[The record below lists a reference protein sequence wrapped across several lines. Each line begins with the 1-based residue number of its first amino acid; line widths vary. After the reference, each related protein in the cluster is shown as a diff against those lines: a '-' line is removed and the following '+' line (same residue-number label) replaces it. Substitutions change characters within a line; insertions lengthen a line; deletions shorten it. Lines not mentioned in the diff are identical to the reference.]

1 MAGNSKAAKSAA
13 ETTNLTDPTP
23 PTGPDEALIV
33 DPVDQRDPT
42 PVIESLPT
50 AIDTRT
56 PVDLRARVKVVDAD
70 SGEPIE
76 KVIAADVAAGQVTRF
91 AVENGNL
98 VRKNDRFVTITED
111 RSIRFEW
118 AEGVPAE

>member
-1 MAGNSKAAKSAA
+1 MAGNTKAGKSAA

-23 PTGPDEALIV
+23 PAGPDEAPIV
-33 DPVDQRDPT
+33 DPVDQHDLT
-42 PVIESLPT
+42 PVVESLPT

-56 PVDLRARVKVVDAD
+56 PVDLRARVKVVDAET
-70 SGEPIE
+70 GETIE

-91 AVENGNL
+91 AVEDGNL
-98 VRKNDRFVTITED
+98 VRKNDRFVTVTED

-118 AEGVPAE
+118 AEAAAA